1 MDEKNLSKEVLHLKI
16 LLHQKFSNIQK
27 NRLTKI
33 LKNG

>member
-16 LLHQKFSNIQK
+16 LLHRKFANIQK